1 MPPVPP
7 SDSFAMFRRLLL
19 EPHAAL
25 FTFVAFLTAAS
36 IYCSVAW
43 RALRMGRAQT
53 DHFARL
59 PFATATPSARHDAPP
74 SRNA

>member
-1 MPPVPP
+1 
-7 SDSFAMFRRLLL
+7 MFRRLLL

-43 RALRMGRAQT
+43 RALRMGGAQT

-74 SRNA
+74 SRTP

>member
-1 MPPVPP
+1 
-7 SDSFAMFRRLLL
+7 MFRRLLL
-19 EPHAAL
+19 EPSAAL

-36 IYCSVAW
+36 IYCSVTW

-53 DHFARL
+53 DRFAGL

>member
-1 MPPVPP
+1 MPRGPP
-7 SDSFAMFRRLLL
+7 SDSPAMFRRLLL

-43 RALRMGRAQT
+43 RALRMGRTQT
-53 DHFARL
+53 DHLARL

-74 SRNA
+74 SRTA